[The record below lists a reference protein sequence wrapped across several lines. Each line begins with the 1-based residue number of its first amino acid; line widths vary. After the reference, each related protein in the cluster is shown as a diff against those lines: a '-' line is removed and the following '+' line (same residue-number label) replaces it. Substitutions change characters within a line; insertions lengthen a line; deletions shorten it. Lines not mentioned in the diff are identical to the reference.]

1 MWFSV
6 GGVFAREK
14 VSHSLRSRSL
24 EESRRKSKFKKRT
37 ARKPEIP
44 PPGFE
49 GKVHALI
56 CDQQALLKS
65 MIEKEIFPGTHF
77 DSTSGAKS
85 LA

>member
-6 GGVFAREK
+6 GEVFAREK
-14 VSHSLRSRSL
+14 ASHSLRSRSL

-44 PPGFE
+44 PEFE